1 MVVAQ
6 ARQKFISNN
15 NNMNREI
22 ILVEVI
28 TKSDMSTDKSRGFND
43 TEKAEKYFIDLIKE
57 MFPTIEQDDI
67 DYAID
72 NGFYDYKLSY
82 PNGKTEEK
90 SISTKVIILE
100 DDL

>member
-1 MVVAQ
+1 
-6 ARQKFISNN
+6 
-15 NNMNREI
+15 MNKEI

-43 TEKAEKYFIDLIKE
+43 TEKAEKYFVGLIKE

-67 DYAID
+67 DYALD
-72 NGFYDYKLSY
+72 DGFYDYKLSY

-90 SISTKVIILE
+90 SISIKEIIYEE